1 MPLAIINFLDQ
12 HGRPVD
18 PGYGQGHPSNYPS
31 TGPIYGGGYPST
43 GPVYPGGHPGGGPV
57 YPSAPVDPGW
67 GIPEGARPDNGL
79 PAPPEVT
86 PSPPH
91 GEHGNKIIVAVY
103 RPNQGWTCRMY
114 DPGVHPDHGLPGG
127 GNYPSQGLPGQP
139 GHPSTGQPPN
149 YPSGQPV
156 PPGYP
161 TTGPVPGQPPM
172 AGQPLPPTAQ
182 PRR

>member
-1 MPLAIINFLDQ
+1 MPLAIIQFLDAS
-12 HGRPVD
+12 GRPVD
-18 PGYGQGHPSNYPS
+18 PGYGQGQPQPGYPT
-31 TGPIYGGGYPST
+31 TGPIYGGGHPST
-43 GPVYPGGHPGGGPV
+43 GPIYPGGYPGGGPV

-103 RPNQGWTCRMY
+103 RPSQGWNCRMY
-114 DPGVHPDHGLPGG
+114 EPGVHPDHGLPSQPV
-127 GNYPSQGLPGQP
+127 YPGQGLP
-139 GHPSTGQPPN
+139 QPPN

-156 PPGYP
+156 PPGYVS
-161 TTGPVPGQPPM
+161 GQPVPPGSAPPT